1 MCFKNPTKYQYPLHL
16 PAFRQS
22 LPIHRPF
29 RSPFTVLPVLT
40 SSLQADLDYHSPFDA
55 TVVSLLRSSGAV
67 ITGKTNM
74 DEFGMGS
81 TSTNN
86 LVSVI
91 NPHRRKEGERLSAG
105 GSSGGSAAVVA
116 GGLSWAYASLFLN
129 HSSIFPVI
137 ISLFL
142 FSLALFCFSV

>member
-1 MCFKNPTKYQYPLHL
+1 
-16 PAFRQS
+16 
-22 LPIHRPF
+22 
-29 RSPFTVLPVLT
+29 
-40 SSLQADLDYHSPFDA
+40 
-55 TVVSLLRSSGAV
+55 
-67 ITGKTNM
+67 M

-142 FSLALFCFSV
+142 FSLALFCFSVICHFELLYYV